1 MSTSEHTTN
10 TPDSFALWSDDPSA
24 VDLLSFNAVAETAA
38 DALLDDRLDPIALGL
53 SGSWGSG
60 KTTVLN
66 LVASCLAA
74 RGGDQGTILV
84 VKTDPWRY
92 DPLTGA
98 KESLIAEVLDRLG
111 VEVSKSATVGD
122 KAKKLLKRLVGRINW
137 SKAIRLAA
145 KTSLAL
151 QIPTI
156 DELTDLVKDSDASGS
171 DDVVR
176 GMERFR
182 DEFAEL
188 MASDELKHLRRV
200 VVLVDDLDRCL
211 PETVI
216 DSLEAIRLFLAVPKM
231 SFVLAADEDRVA
243 EAIRT
248 RFPESGRGETA
259 EGGGAEEAARLYL
272 HKIVQTTIRLPALS
286 RFDTQAFLLLLQLQ
300 QRLSPE
306 QMVSLVDQ
314 CQVLRLSAGD
324 LDDLPGLD
332 GVDLTEEL
340 AFADRLTPL
349 LYEKLRGSPRRVKRF
364 LNDLHVRQAVA
375 SRRGIE
381 LNPAVVAK
389 LMVLEVLLPEDFN
402 QVLEWLAQGVL
413 RDQIASLELVARSPR
428 PEPGTSETSETKGKV
443 KADDASQ
450 KEKESDFSD
459 GLIRWAK
466 LPPALSAEDLAG
478 YLYLAAAFKGRPLL
492 DTGLPGRLQDLAARL
507 QSSSRREQKS
517 VSDDDL
523 ASLSGGDAQLLIQH
537 LGRIARDRPADQR
550 KAAAGILRIVAK
562 RPSTLEDARKAL
574 LSIPPDEV
582 SPATPMLFKLPADA
596 GLKDVLEYWR
606 DNASREPA
614 KNAAKEALRESRA

>member
-1 MSTSEHTTN
+1 MSTSEHTT
-10 TPDSFALWSDDPSA
+10 DVSDVFALWSDDPSP
-24 VDLLSFNAVAETAA
+24 VDLLSFNAVAETIA

-66 LVASCLAA
+66 LIGSSLAA
-74 RGGDQGTILV
+74 RGGEQGMVLV

-98 KESLIAEVLDRLG
+98 KESLIAEVLGHLD
-111 VEVSKSATVGD
+111 VEVSKAATVGD
-122 KAKKLLKRLVGRINW
+122 NAKKLLKRLVGRINW

-151 QIPTI
+151 QIPTF
-156 DELTDLVKDSDASGS
+156 DELTDLVKDSDASGKE
-171 DDVVR
+171 DAVR

-248 RFPESGRGETA
+248 RFPENSRGEA
-259 EGGGAEEAARLYL
+259 GEGGGAEEAARLYL

-300 QRLSPE
+300 LRLTPE
-306 QMVSLVDQ
+306 QMASLVEQ
-314 CQVLRLSAGD
+314 CDVLRLKAGE
-324 LDDLPGLD
+324 LDDLSGLA

-375 SRRGIE
+375 SRRGIK

-389 LMVLEVLLPEDFN
+389 LMVLEVLLPDEFN
-402 QVLEWLAQGVL
+402 QVLEWLAKGVL
-413 RDQIASLELVARSPR
+413 RDQVAGLELVARSPQ
-428 PEPGTSETSETKGKV
+428 PESGSNETGETKSKAKTEAADQKEAEPGFT
-443 KADDASQ
+443 
-450 KEKESDFSD
+450 D

-466 LPPALSAEDLAG
+466 LPPALGAEDLAG

-507 QSSSRREQKS
+507 QSTSRREQKS
-517 VSDDDL
+517 VSDEDL
-523 ASLSGGDAQLLIQH
+523 ASLSGPDAQLLIQH

-550 KAAAGILRIVAK
+550 KSVAGILRITGK
-562 RPSTLEDARKAL
+562 RPSVLGDARKAL

-582 SPATPMLFKLPADA
+582 SPATPMLFKLPADV
-596 GLKDVLEYWR
+596 GFKDVLEYWR
-606 DNASREPA
+606 DNVTREQVS
-614 KNAAKEALRESRA
+614 NAAKEALRG